1 MLVQTL
7 CGSRGGRAVTLRQAA
22 EEFRSTTR
30 GIEPFPCV
38 SEVGPAR
45 SGPAFLAGDQLVQC
59 VELAP
64 VAAAH
69 G

>member
-1 MLVQTL
+1 MLAQTL

-22 EEFRSTTR
+22 EEFRSTAG
-30 GIEPFPCV
+30 GIEPLPRV
-38 SEVGPAR
+38 SEVGPACR
-45 SGPAFLAGDQLVQC
+45 SPAVLAGDQLIQC
-59 VELAP
+59 GELAP

>member
-1 MLVQTL
+1 M
-7 CGSRGGRAVTLRQAA
+7 TLRQAG
-22 EEFRSTTR
+22 EEARSTTR
-30 GIEPFPCV
+30 GIEPLPSL

-45 SGPAFLAGDQLVQC
+45 RSPVVLAGDQLLQG

-64 VAAAH
+64 VAAAD